1 MDSKGYTTVSWA
13 ADREL
18 VMRATAKSAKA
29 ALNPTQSF
37 WFCIQSS
44 SMKKS
49 ALFGIA
55 GSTARNWHGLRKKL
69 GWQAKVPTKR
79 RLEGGW
85 SCGRLSSLGRASLSL
100 LLRSM
105 ASDPTPS
112 HNITQLLRAWGEG
125 DQSALEQL
133 TPLVYQELHSLA
145 RRHMSRE
152 NEGHTLQAT
161 ALIHEVYLKLVEFES
176 VRWQDRAHFY
186 AVCARLMR
194 RILIDFARS
203 HNSLKRGGS
212 AHKLTLEE
220 GLIVSADVPAE
231 LTDLEQALTK
241 LAEEDPRKSS
251 VVELR
256 FFGGLT
262 VKETAEALQ
271 VSPATVMRDWS
282 MARAW
287 LLREMDQG
295 HPHAS

>member
-112 HNITQLLRAWGEG
+112 HNITQLLQAWGGG

-161 ALIHEVYLKLVEFES
+161 ALIHEVYLRLVEFQN
-176 VRWQDRAHFY
+176 VRMAGSRSLLCRLRPVDAAHSHRL
-186 AVCARLMR
+186 CPLARLPQTR
-194 RILIDFARS
+194 RERS
-203 HNSLKRGGS
+203 Q
-212 AHKLTLEE
+212 
-220 GLIVSADVPAE
+220 ADVGAR
-231 LTDLEQALTK
+231 TH
-241 LAEEDPRKSS
+241 
-251 VVELR
+251 R
-256 FFGGLT
+256 F
-262 VKETAEALQ
+262 
-271 VSPATVMRDWS
+271 R
-282 MARAW
+282 
-287 LLREMDQG
+287 
-295 HPHAS
+295 